1 MRRLDLPCAGSL
13 RNLLQNKQGKSFVEN
28 LARSV
33 EKEEKIR
40 VGLSSAHFYATD
52 ILRSQHR
59 GSKLGLNQPGGQ
71 IMPWGGE
78 PAEAKRSKARSQGKA
93 CWHRGSGKQEEKRG
107 SRGRIRDH
115 RMRPAGIWAESKR
128 TEPTGFQSSVTN
140 LLPLPNTHL
149 SPLSE
154 APTRPLRACYP
165 ARG

>member
-1 MRRLDLPCAGSL
+1 MDEALSYLCISSL
-13 RNLLQNKQGKSFVEN
+13 GYPFQNKQGKSFVEN

-115 RMRPAGIWAESKR
+115 RMRPAGIWAES
-128 TEPTGFQSSVTN
+128 TVPEPTGFSSSVTHFF
-140 LLPLPNTHL
+140 PLPYPFRKPV
-149 SPLSE
+149 SQ
-154 APTRPLRACYP
+154 APRPSR
-165 ARG
+165 

>member
-128 TEPTGFQSSVTN
+128 TEPTGFGSSVTN
-140 LLPLPNTHL
+140 FFSLPNTHL
-149 SPLSE
+149 SPLTE
-154 APTRPLRACYP
+154 APTSPLRACYP